1 MTPEAGETDRGSEA
15 GGLGGGGDT
24 GEGANETAVGEGIEG
39 VEREPLAVTPG
50 GVEPASE
57 EGEVFGP
64 FADGNSGRGEGLC
77 DFAEAAV
84 ERDHGAGRFWG
95 DAEEDGREPG
105 GIEEESKFDVSGE
118 GARGDGDT
126 AEVGGFGDEVV
137 AELEQLL
144 DALDAGVVA
153 LGVFEVEIAGG
164 AVAGGTNGSQK
175 RFAGG
180 VDELREAGDFGAVF
194 SGGHDFLA
202 RAKTTSHFAV
212 NATGVVRVGS
222 EVFLAAPDLE
232 EVEHFGFETFGGG
245 ASTEGAIVDG
255 LRGGET
261 GGYLGSGELVGEEE
275 LDISGEAKAG
285 EADVLAGE
293 VGASGLVEG
302 EEGGESRW
310 GENIFDTGGEV
321 VQIEEA
327 GGGGWGVEKALETA
341 TEACGATEV
350 GGSVSGVNDEDRGS
364 IGEFIEGERRSEE
377 GGLHAGSVL
386 PVQDAEPG
394 FGGGGRVGADA
405 QVLAHVSGLAHA
417 GEGEGDAWGGAGE
430 LEGEFGVGPGFVPPG
445 TEVAGDAVDESSLMK
460 CGTGDDGDAGAG
472 GDFENINGFT
482 VQQDVR
488 ESESLGHAQ
497 VERELEEAEVV
508 VAAAC
513 LAREFEDPGE
523 REAAGLTGFKAKSG
537 PGGGAVEADVVGG
550 AELLKAGE
558 SVEET
563 FLELTEGNVGKL
575 GFGVVEVEDIEG
587 VEAEVGAGAG
597 DLVSEEIWVE
607 TVRIAGDVGGMKVGG
622 DGAGGEKA
630 GLGGDEDF
638 ITGGEIFGK
647 GAAEGFAEVLFGA
660 GVAIVDCGVEGI
672 DTAPESGKD
681 RVDIAGAGG
690 LVGFAKIGTEA
701 DRGHGA
707 GGGGPVERLGREGGV
722 PGGEAGGAFG
732 VEKAGGHENDC
743 SDLGEVRGWRWCCA
757 RCASSASTLEN
768 VLRHDGAGTRGVI
781 AGIHEEDVEN
791 QQR

>member
-1 MTPEAGETDRGSEA
+1 
-15 GGLGGGGDT
+15 
-24 GEGANETAVGEGIEG
+24 
-39 VEREPLAVTPG
+39 
-50 GVEPASE
+50 
-57 EGEVFGP
+57 VFGT
-64 FADGNSGRGEGLC
+64 FADGNAGRGEGLC

-84 ERDHGAGRFWG
+84 EGDHGAGRFWG
-95 DAEEDGREPG
+95 DAEEDGREPD

-118 GARGDGDT
+118 GAWGDGDT
-126 AEVGGFGDEVV
+126 AEVGGFGDEIV
-137 AELEQLL
+137 AEFEELL
-144 DALDAGVVA
+144 DTLDAGVVA

-164 AVAGGTNGSQK
+164 AVAGGTNGSQE

-202 RAKTTSHFAV
+202 RAKTASHFAV
-212 NATGVVRVGS
+212 NAPGVVGVGS

-232 EVEHFGFETFGGG
+232 EVEHLGFETFGGG

-255 LRGGET
+255 LRGGEP

-302 EEGGESRW
+302 EEGGESRG
-310 GENIFDTGGEV
+310 GEDILDTGGEL

-327 GGGGWGVEKALETA
+327 GGGGGGVEKALETA
-341 TEACGATEV
+341 TEARGAAEV
-350 GGSVSGVNDEDRGS
+350 RGRVSGMNDEDRGR
-364 IGEFIEGERRSEE
+364 IGEFVEGERWSEE
-377 GGLHAGSVL
+377 GSFHAESAL
-386 PVQDAEPG
+386 PLQDAEPG
-394 FGGGGRVGADA
+394 LGGGGRVGADA

-417 GEGEGDAWGGAGE
+417 GEGEGDAGGGAGE

-472 GDFENINGFT
+472 CDFEDINGFT

-508 VAAAC
+508 VAAAG
-513 LAREFEDPGE
+513 LACKFEDPGE
-523 REAAGLTGFKAKSG
+523 REAAGLTGFQAKSG

-563 FLELTEGNVGKL
+563 FLELVHGNVGKL
-575 GFGVVEVEDIEG
+575 GFGVVEVEDVEG
-587 VEAEVGAGAG
+587 VEAEVGARAG
-597 DLVSEEIWVE
+597 DLISEEIGVE
-607 TVRIAGDVGGMKVGG
+607 AVGIAGDVGRMKVGR
-622 DGAGGEKA
+622 DGAGGEET
-630 GLGGDEDF
+630 GLGGDENF
-638 ITGGEIFGK
+638 VAGGEILVE

-660 GVAIVDCGVEGI
+660 GVAVVDGGVEGI
-672 DTAPESGKD
+672 DTALESGKD

-690 LVGFAKIGTEA
+690 LVGFPKIGTEA
-701 DRGHGA
+701 
-707 GGGGPVERLGREGGV
+707 E
-722 PGGEAGGAFG
+722 
-732 VEKAGGHENDC
+732 
-743 SDLGEVRGWRWCCA
+743 
-757 RCASSASTLEN
+757 
-768 VLRHDGAGTRGVI
+768 
-781 AGIHEEDVEN
+781 
-791 QQR
+791 

>member
-1 MTPEAGETDRGSEA
+1 M
-15 GGLGGGGDT
+15 
-24 GEGANETAVGEGIEG
+24 
-39 VEREPLAVTPG
+39 
-50 GVEPASE
+50 
-57 EGEVFGP
+57 FGT
-64 FADGNSGRGEGLC
+64 FADGNAGRGEGLC

-84 ERDHGAGRFWG
+84 EGDHGAGRFWG
-95 DAEEDGREPG
+95 DAEEDGREPD

-118 GARGDGDT
+118 GAWGDGDT
-126 AEVGGFGDEVV
+126 AEVGGFGDEIV
-137 AELEQLL
+137 AEFEELL
-144 DALDAGVVA
+144 DTLDAGVVA

-164 AVAGGTNGSQK
+164 AVAGGTNGSQE

-202 RAKTTSHFAV
+202 RAKTASHFAV
-212 NATGVVRVGS
+212 NAPGVVGVGS

-232 EVEHFGFETFGGG
+232 EVEHLGFETFGGG

-255 LRGGET
+255 LRGGEP

-302 EEGGESRW
+302 EEGGESRG
-310 GENIFDTGGEV
+310 GEDILDTGGEL

-327 GGGGWGVEKALETA
+327 GGGGGGVEKALETA
-341 TEACGATEV
+341 TEARGAAEV
-350 GGSVSGVNDEDRGS
+350 RGRVSGMNDEDRGR
-364 IGEFIEGERRSEE
+364 IGEFVEGERWSEE
-377 GGLHAGSVL
+377 GSFHAESAL
-386 PVQDAEPG
+386 PLQDAEPG
-394 FGGGGRVGADA
+394 LGGGGRVGADA

-417 GEGEGDAWGGAGE
+417 GEGEGDAGGGAGE

-472 GDFENINGFT
+472 CDFEDINGFT

-508 VAAAC
+508 VAAAG
-513 LAREFEDPGE
+513 LACEFEDPGV
-523 REAAGLTGFKAKSG
+523 REAAGLTGFQAKSG

-563 FLELTEGNVGKL
+563 FLELVHGNVGKL
-575 GFGVVEVEDIEG
+575 GFGVVEVEDVEG
-587 VEAEVGAGAG
+587 VEAEVGARAG
-597 DLVSEEIWVE
+597 DLISEEIGVE
-607 TVRIAGDVGGMKVGG
+607 AVGIAGDVGRMEVGR
-622 DGAGGEKA
+622 DGAGGEET
-630 GLGGDEDF
+630 GLGGDENF
-638 ITGGEIFGK
+638 VAGGEILVE

-660 GVAIVDCGVEGI
+660 GVAVVDGGVEGI
-672 DTAPESGKD
+672 DTALESGKD

-690 LVGFAKIGTEA
+690 LVGFPKIGTEA
-701 DRGHGA
+701 
-707 GGGGPVERLGREGGV
+707 E
-722 PGGEAGGAFG
+722 
-732 VEKAGGHENDC
+732 
-743 SDLGEVRGWRWCCA
+743 
-757 RCASSASTLEN
+757 
-768 VLRHDGAGTRGVI
+768 
-781 AGIHEEDVEN
+781 
-791 QQR
+791 